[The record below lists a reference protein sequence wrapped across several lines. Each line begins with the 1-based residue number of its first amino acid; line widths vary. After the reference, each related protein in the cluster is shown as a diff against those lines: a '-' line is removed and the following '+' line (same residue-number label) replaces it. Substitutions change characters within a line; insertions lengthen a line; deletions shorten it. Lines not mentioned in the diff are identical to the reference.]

1 MCSFSKRID
10 MFTKQIIC
18 LKLLFLFV
26 STLGIPL
33 IGFAQVND
41 SSTVKTFLYGKIP
54 KSFGK
59 SITKR
64 LNTSATST
72 VSSDIFR
79 KINTPTLGNTL
90 IGQLPGLYLAQRGG
104 APGNNDFPLMSIR
117 GRQTFQDNEVL
128 VLVDGFESNWQN
140 IMPDEIESVSV
151 CMFKFS
157 KA

>member
-26 STLGIPL
+26 STLGSPL
-33 IGFAQVND
+33 IAFAQVND
-41 SSTVKTFLYGKIP
+41 SSKVETFLYSKIP

-104 APGNNDFPLMSIR
+104 APGPGHYRWRRLEILSSGTRRDP
-117 GRQTFQDNEVL
+117 GRQ
-128 VLVDGFESNWQN
+128 GFHRQ
-140 IMPDEIESVSV
+140 
-151 CMFKFS
+151 
-157 KA
+157 